1 MTVTPSSPC
10 PAQSPI
16 SAVEDSELQP
26 THPREPPP
34 DQSDN
39 DQVDPRR
46 PYPCLDSSCT
56 RRFTGQYT
64 LRVHMATHK
73 PKPRAA
79 FLCTL
84 GCLEKFSR
92 QHDRLRHE
100 VAKHGKICEFTC
112 KECGRFFSTQKTL
125 GKHKCP
131 RVRAGLCWVDNWK
144 MSSIFPCFRLLL
156 HGNRNAYPN
165 GHPEQW
171 ATWTPIFNTTF
182 HLILERVS
190 YASNWISFP
199 YGSDPFLP
207 ISPFMKFL
215 YITYVTCGAF
225 LLDRSDDLHWIR
237 NQFSIL

>member
-1 MTVTPSSPC
+1 MNSEFFHSGSPLPAKFGDVFKLEFDTFFSNGEHTSSSQQWQEVLGQQPHHFMTVTPSSPC

-73 PKPRAA
+73 PKPRSA

-131 RVRAGLCWVDNWK
+131 RVRAGLCWVDN
-144 MSSIFPCFRLLL
+144 
-156 HGNRNAYPN
+156 
-165 GHPEQW
+165 
-171 ATWTPIFNTTF
+171 
-182 HLILERVS
+182 
-190 YASNWISFP
+190 
-199 YGSDPFLP
+199 
-207 ISPFMKFL
+207 
-215 YITYVTCGAF
+215 
-225 LLDRSDDLHWIR
+225 
-237 NQFSIL
+237 